1 MYKLKLLIKLIFGYG
16 YGGIKLNILI
26 VEDNVDINN
35 LMSRILETEGYSV
48 RKAYSGSEG
57 MMCIEQFEYDL
68 VILDLMLPGISGEE
82 LIEKIRDKS
91 VVPIVVISAK
101 EGVQSKIN
109 VLKLGADDFISK
121 PFDNDEVLARVEAQ
135 LRRYKKFSKKEVKK
149 TKFTYK
155 NLVLDLEV
163 RQAFIENKEV
173 LLTAREFSI
182 IELLIS
188 NPKKVFT
195 RANLFESAWNNEFL
209 GDDNTV
215 NVHISNLRTKL
226 SKLDQENEYI
236 KTVWGIGF
244 KLGEEIN

>member
-155 NLVLDLEV
+155 NLVLDLET

>member
-1 MYKLKLLIKLIFGYG
+1 M
-16 YGGIKLNILI
+16 KLNILI

-35 LMSRILETEGYSV
+35 LISRILETEGYSV
-48 RKAYSGSEG
+48 RAAYSGSEG

-68 VILDLMLPGISGEE
+68 VVLDLMLPGISGEE

-155 NLVLDLEV
+155 NLVLDLEA